1 MNDPFEEQLRALRP
15 GKLPEALRGALD
27 LPPSPHPGRR
37 VVWVAFAT
45 AAAACLAILLW
56 KANAPSPSGTL
67 ATAPVFAGQRS
78 SRVTEVRPLS
88 VITDGSN
95 QVWKMMEVN
104 WVEEDTLV
112 SATHPVAAQKQDHYR
127 TLIPVAVHF
136 D

>member
-1 MNDPFEEQLRALRP
+1 MPKGRFAADAAPW
-15 GKLPEALRGALD
+15 
-27 LPPSPHPGRR
+27 PPSGVGRLCHGCGSLSRHPALEGEC
-37 VVWVAFAT
+37 ASTFGHS
-45 AAAACLAILLW
+45 AA
-56 KANAPSPSGTL
+56 
-67 ATAPVFAGQRS
+67 APVFAGQRS